1 MGRQGAPVF
10 RGGCGQI
17 SPSAPLVA
25 AMADDREQF
34 APVEMSDG
42 AMRPWYLRDEDRR
55 RRFVYGVGAV
65 AFALFGLVVSVLLSS
80 VNGGIQALVGQN
92 RQASGTTQGIPDTLQ
107 RHHIV
112 SWCPCGRTLRAGGI
126 YDYNGNP
133 PYKLPAE
140 AQTCAGCFDN
150 YAWELP
156 GYGGTASHFPK
167 TDYDPSEANPS
178 VRSFIYQ
185 MKHNLT
191 DEVIVDKCGWRKEGS
206 AYYAYGQ
213 EEIDVR
219 MCVIEEFLNHMAK
232 QGWYFMLESW
242 YAQQKD
248 IIILVKHN

>member
-1 MGRQGAPVF
+1 
-10 RGGCGQI
+10 
-17 SPSAPLVA
+17 
-25 AMADDREQF
+25 MADDREQF
-34 APVEMSDG
+34 TPVEMSDG

-126 YDYNGNP
+126 STTTETHLINFLRRR
-133 PYKLPAE
+133 KLVLVVL
-140 AQTCAGCFDN
+140 TTM
-150 YAWELP
+150 P
-156 GYGGTASHFPK
+156 GSYQDMGGRQALPK

-185 MKHNLT
+185 MKKHNLT

-232 QGWYFMLESW
+232 QVGISCLKVGTHSR
-242 YAQQKD
+242 K
-248 IIILVKHN
+248 ILLYWLSTTKS

>member
-1 MGRQGAPVF
+1 
-10 RGGCGQI
+10 
-17 SPSAPLVA
+17 
-25 AMADDREQF
+25 MADDREQF

-112 SWCPCGRTLRAGGI
+112 SWCPCGRTLPAGTFDTGSS
-126 YDYNGNP
+126 DTS
-133 PYKLPAE
+133 LPLE
-140 AQTCAGCFDN
+140 DQTCDGCFDN
-150 YAWELP
+150 LLWSRYDRLSLDDKRRKKMFA
-156 GYGGTASHFPK
+156 K

-185 MKHNLT
+185 MKKHNLT

-213 EEIDVR
+213 EEVDVR